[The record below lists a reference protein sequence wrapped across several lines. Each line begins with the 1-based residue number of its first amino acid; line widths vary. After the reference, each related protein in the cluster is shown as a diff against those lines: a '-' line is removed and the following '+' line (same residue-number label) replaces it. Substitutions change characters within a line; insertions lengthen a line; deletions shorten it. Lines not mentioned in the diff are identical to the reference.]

1 MIRRILIA
9 LGALGA
15 FVVPRVALAQDMGF
29 GTKGQISLNSTG
41 SSLSG
46 TTGISFLTPFVAMG
60 TTSTTSPDRPTGAGT
75 TSTTTRTTT
84 FALNPG
90 IDVFVIDHLSIGGE
104 VALGRTSF
112 SNESKVTT
120 PAGTNTTT
128 TDSSD
133 TFFGLMPRIG
143 YAIPLGKSFSLWPR
157 AQIGFLRTS
166 GDDTTEMR
174 SFAGLDAHF
183 LWHPTASFFLGVGPG
198 FTATLSNSRKVGDV
212 STDLS
217 KPFTFRFLSFT
228 IGGVLN

>member
-29 GTKGQISLNSTG
+29 GAKGQITLNSTG

-60 TTSTTSPDRPTGAGT
+60 TTSTTSPDRVTATGT

-84 FALNPG
+84 LALNPG

-104 VALGRTSF
+104 IALGRTSF
-112 SNESKVTT
+112 SSESKVTT

-128 TDSSD
+128 TDSAE
-133 TFFGLMPRIG
+133 TFFGLMPRVG
-143 YAIPLGKSFSLWPR
+143 YAIPVSKSLSLWPR
-157 AQIGFLRTS
+157 AQFGFLRSS
-166 GDDTTEMR
+166 GDDSTEMR
-174 SFAGLDAHF
+174 TFAGVDAHF
-183 LWHPTASFFLGVGPG
+183 LWHPNASFFLGVGPG

-212 STDLS
+212 SADQS